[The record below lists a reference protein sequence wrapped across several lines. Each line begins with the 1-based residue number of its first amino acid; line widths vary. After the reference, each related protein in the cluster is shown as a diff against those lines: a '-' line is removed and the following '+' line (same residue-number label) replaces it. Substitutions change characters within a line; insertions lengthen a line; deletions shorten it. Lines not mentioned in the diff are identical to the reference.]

1 MPAHGKAP
9 YITPSM
15 EFSSR
20 EGVVAGSQG
29 AASDVCPVDSCLP
42 VQHEN
47 KTSVLNFKLSM
58 VREFSEPIK
67 SKSRLVFYSGL
78 RQFSCEPIFSSN
90 SIGEKHKFER

>member
-1 MPAHGKAP
+1 M
-9 YITPSM
+9 
-15 EFSSR
+15 
-20 EGVVAGSQG
+20 
-29 AASDVCPVDSCLP
+29 
-42 VQHEN
+42 QHEN